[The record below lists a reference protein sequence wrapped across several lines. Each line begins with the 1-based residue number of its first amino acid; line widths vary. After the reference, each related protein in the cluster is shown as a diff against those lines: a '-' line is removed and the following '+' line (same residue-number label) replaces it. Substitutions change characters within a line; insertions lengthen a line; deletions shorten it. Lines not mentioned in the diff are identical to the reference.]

1 MYVKK
6 IKGTGTKKILIIAG
20 IHGNES
26 NAVNLLS
33 KISRKYEINTTD
45 IGQVTFLNAI
55 NTTGLKYNT
64 REFQEEESKE
74 SNDLNRYFDTEVKED
89 KIQIM
94 EELSQYIK
102 EHDLIIDIHN
112 SPNVV
117 IPSVVIALNEH
128 APFYIRKC
136 DGLNIPYILYSN
148 TNTIKKYADLTL
160 GKEAYTIEVNQMG
173 YNILND
179 FEVDCPYNQSSNYN
193 ALKAIIN
200 KLLTKFTTL
209 DKKEY
214 EDFSYLE
221 PYKCISLTSYH
232 EGLYEWNTACFGK
245 FVKEGTELASIVDP
259 IDRKKISSIRAP
271 RYGRIMTISPSYWA
285 SVGSCAGDFQ
295 PLINI
300 S

>member
-33 KISRKYEINTTD
+33 KISREYEINTTD

-179 FEVDCPYNQSSNYN
+179 FEVDCPYDQSSNYN

-232 EGLYEWNTACFGK
+232 EGLYEWNTDCFGK

>member
-6 IKGTGTKKILIIAG
+6 INGTGTKKILIIAG
-20 IHGNES
+20 IHGDES

-33 KISRKYEINTTD
+33 KISRKYEINYTD

-74 SNDLNRYFDTEVKED
+74 SNDLNRYFDDEVKED

-136 DGLNIPYILYSN
+136 VKLNIPYILHSN
-148 TNTIKKYADLTL
+148 KNTIKKYADLTL

-179 FEVDCPYNQSSNYN
+179 FEVDCHYDQSSNYN
-193 ALKAIIN
+193 ALKAIIV
-200 KLLTKFTTL
+200 KLTKSTTF

-214 EDFSYLE
+214 EDFSHLE
-221 PYKCISLTSYH
+221 PYKCIPLTSYH
-232 EGLYEWNTACFGK
+232 EGLYKWNTDCFGRL
-245 FVKEGTELASIVDP
+245 VKEGTELASIVDP

-271 RYGRIMTISPSYWA
+271 RHGYIMTISPSYWA

-295 PLINI
+295 PIVNI

>member
-33 KISRKYEINTTD
+33 KISRKYEINTTN

-74 SNDLNRYFDTEVKED
+74 SNDLNRYFDTETKED

-136 DGLNIPYILYSN
+136 DELNIPYILYSN

-179 FEVDCPYNQSSNYN
+179 FEVDCPYDQSSNYN
-193 ALKAIIN
+193 ALKAIID
-200 KLLTKFTTL
+200 KLTKSTTFN
-209 DKKEY
+209 KKEY
-214 EDFSYLE
+214 EDFSHLE

-232 EGLYEWNTACFGK
+232 EGLYEWNTDCFGK
-245 FVKEGTELASIVDP
+245 LVKEGTELASIVDP

-271 RYGRIMTISPSYWA
+271 RCGRIMTIFPSYWA

-295 PLINI
+295 PVINI